1 LEQGGSLSE
10 VALLLEAAIQKGELG
25 EGGYEAWI
33 LLGETRNMDEH
44 EDLGLRALTEGV
56 RLSEAAN
63 ANGVGMLSLAISYT
77 NESYDRA
84 AYNMLLRWLGARFPD
99 FPISDET
106 RRAVSL
112 HSTWDSHDK
121 LTETFLTLARQQYNQ
136 GIVDPDTQT
145 ALGVLFYATLDYE
158 RAKDCFESALSQR
171 PGDYVLWNRLGS
183 CLSNGSK
190 PEEALGAYR
199 EALNLRPTY
208 TRVIYNVGVAC
219 LNIGAHKEAA
229 EHFLSALSMQ
239 ETTGGGQTSDQLW
252 LTLRRAFISMER
264 NDLAELAKPENRSN
278 LDFFR
283 QQGFDF

>member
-1 LEQGGSLSE
+1 MYSIWKLLSNP
-10 VALLLEAAIQKGELG
+10 LITQCLQ
-25 EGGYEAWI
+25 
-33 LLGETRNMDEH
+33 
-44 EDLGLRALTEGV
+44 
-56 RLSEAAN
+56 
-63 ANGVGMLSLAISYT
+63 SLAISYT

-171 PGDYVLWNRLGS
+171 PGVRKFGP
-183 CLSNGSK
+183 LSF
-190 PEEALGAYR
+190 Y
-199 EALNLRPTY
+199 
-208 TRVIYNVGVAC
+208 C
-219 LNIGAHKEAA
+219 
-229 EHFLSALSMQ
+229 
-239 ETTGGGQTSDQLW
+239 D
-252 LTLRRAFISMER
+252 
-264 NDLAELAKPENRSN
+264 
-278 LDFFR
+278 
-283 QQGFDF
+283 